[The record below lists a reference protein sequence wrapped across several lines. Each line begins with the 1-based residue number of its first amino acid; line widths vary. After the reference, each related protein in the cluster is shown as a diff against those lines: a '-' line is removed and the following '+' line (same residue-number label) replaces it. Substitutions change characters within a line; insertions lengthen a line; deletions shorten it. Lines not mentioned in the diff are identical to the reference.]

1 MIVQIY
7 EVRSAEEAVAIAGC
21 GVDHVGVLVGF
32 GGFPREIAPAAARR
46 IFAACPVGTMRVALS
61 LSPEAEEI
69 DRIVVETE
77 PDIIHVGAAPELFS
91 PAAAA
96 AVKTRH
102 PEVRLMRS
110 IPVVDTGSIA
120 IARTYEGIA
129 DFLLLDSHDPGDRQ
143 VGALGR
149 THDWTISR
157 RIVESANVPVILAG
171 GLGPDNVA
179 AAIAAVAPVGVDS
192 KTKTDRADGSG
203 KDLDAVRAFVAAA
216 KARPD
221 LEASSS

>member
-7 EVRSAEEAVAIAGC
+7 EVRSAEEAAAIAGC

-32 GGFPREIAPAAARR
+32 GAFPREITPAAARL

-61 LSPEAEEI
+61 LSAEAAEI
-69 DRIVVETE
+69 DRIVAETK
-77 PDIIHVGAAPELFS
+77 PDIIHIGAAPELLS
-91 PAAAA
+91 PEAAAA
-96 AVKTRH
+96 IKAQH
-102 PEVRLMRS
+102 PGVRLMRS
-110 IPVVDTGSIA
+110 IPIVDTGSVA
-120 IARTYEGIA
+120 IACAYEGIA

-157 RIVESANVPVILAG
+157 RIVESVTVPVILAG

-179 AAIAAVAPVGVDS
+179 SAIAAVGPAGVDS
-192 KTKTDRADGSG
+192 KTKTDSADGSS

-216 KARPD
+216 KAR
-221 LEASSS
+221 L